1 MGCTDTPPRITGRV
15 FGGRFALEVRGERD
29 VPEQAGGVQGGAW
42 LHVRVQEGVRGQ
54 SPTAART
61 FGKLESDNLESRH
74 LV

>member
-54 SPTAART
+54 SPAGPRT
-61 FGKLESDNLESRH
+61 VFDFESGSLI
-74 LV
+74 